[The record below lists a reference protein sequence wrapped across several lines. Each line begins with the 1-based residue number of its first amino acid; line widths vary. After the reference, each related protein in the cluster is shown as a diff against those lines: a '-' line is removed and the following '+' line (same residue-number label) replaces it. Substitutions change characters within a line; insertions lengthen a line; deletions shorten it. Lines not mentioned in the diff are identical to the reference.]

1 MNFLWLNILLQEQKT
16 DWAVTKK
23 SKDVISL
30 AIMARKM
37 LFWSYFL
44 PVEIIPL
51 IKKKAHET
59 WEADEIYWIQGNSR
73 VPRTF
78 GAAQKSS
85 KQQEGD
91 CPGELPEYW
100 EPASM
105 MQLFN
110 SSPILGFLVMH
121 LPLSHSRSCE

>member
-59 WEADEIYWIQGNSR
+59 
-73 VPRTF
+73 
-78 GAAQKSS
+78 
-85 KQQEGD
+85 
-91 CPGELPEYW
+91 
-100 EPASM
+100 
-105 MQLFN
+105 
-110 SSPILGFLVMH
+110 
-121 LPLSHSRSCE
+121 